1 MCSCRTALGI
11 GVLAVAIASPLSAQ
25 AQDAYRARSPGT
37 ALAMS
42 AFGTLVPIGLVLAG
56 ATGDEGGGLVLG
68 GLLLGPSLGY
78 LYGGETGRG
87 LRGIGVRAG
96 VVAVT
101 GLAAAGICSAGCNFF
116 EDDNGAFGAAAV
128 ILLAGIVTT
137 SVLAIR
143 DVVRVDDA
151 VRARNGRRAL
161 DVRVAYSPEARAPG
175 ILLTLRR

>member
-1 MCSCRTALGI
+1 MRSYRSAFGV

-25 AQDAYRARSPGT
+25 APGSYRARSPGT

-42 AFGTLVPIGLVLAG
+42 AFGTLVPIGLVVGGAAG
-56 ATGDEGGGLVLG
+56 DQGGGLLLG

-87 LRGIGVRAG
+87 LKGIGVRAG
-96 VVAVT
+96 VLAVT
-101 GLAAAGICSAGCNFF
+101 GLAAAGICSSGCDFWG
-116 EDDNGAFGAAAV
+116 DDNGAVGAAAV
-128 ILLAGIVTT
+128 VLLGLVTT

-151 VRARNGRRAL
+151 IRTRNEKRAL
-161 DVRVAYSPEARAPG
+161 AVRLTYSPELRAPG
-175 ILLTLRR
+175 VLLTLRR